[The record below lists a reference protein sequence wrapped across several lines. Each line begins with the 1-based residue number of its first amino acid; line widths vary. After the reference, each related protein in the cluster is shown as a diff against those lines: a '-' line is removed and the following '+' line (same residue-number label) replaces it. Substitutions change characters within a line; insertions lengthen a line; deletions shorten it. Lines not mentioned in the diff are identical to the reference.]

1 VKGMRLL
8 MVLLPLTLLIAA
20 CRGPSE
26 GNFSDAAQGTAAGA
40 GETFAVRLE
49 LRSDPTVG
57 TAPERV

>member
-1 VKGMRLL
+1 